1 MKQPIITRIANL
13 SPGRV
18 DNDLVRRV
26 RAMKEAAWAEEV
38 RIVRR
43 AA

>member
-1 MKQPIITRIANL
+1 MKQPIITRIENL

-18 DNDLVRRV
+18 DNDLIRRV
-26 RAMKEAAWAEEV
+26 LERKAAAYADEV
-38 RIVRR
+38 RIVAR